1 MKQNNFLKFFTVV
14 FLFVG
19 AVTISAQTVKGK
31 VTDSSGEAL
40 SFMNVVEKGTT
51 NGTSTDENGE
61 FSLNVQK
68 LPITISV
75 SSLGFKTVEKYIS
88 DTSYVTIVLEE
99 DNLSLD
105 EVVLVGSRNKNRTV
119 ANTPVPVDVIDVTEL
134 ISSGPQ
140 VSVNDILNYVAPSF
154 TSTSQT
160 VSDGTDHIDPA
171 ALRGLGP
178 DQVLVLVNGKRR
190 HSTSL
195 VNVNSTV
202 GRGSVGTDMNA
213 IPAFSIKRIEILK
226 DGAAAQYG
234 SDAIAGVINIVL
246 KNSEGL
252 EFQVNQG
259 SNWGDQ
265 TNNQSG
271 GIDGESFQF
280 DVNYGIPLDDKGSF
294 INFTGSMSTRA
305 PSYRAGA
312 EGFTGQIFDASNSIE
327 WVGLNSGY
335 GSDITQYSLA
345 QIQTFAQG
353 VTYFDF
359 ARKIAINNATS
370 IQDLIGINN
379 GSSSVAGPLSQL
391 KFNNGN
397 IIGIEPLNTTDL
409 ELVTRGLT
417 KQDFS
422 MRVGQSRLRNGKFM
436 ANMELQLNDDFSFYA
451 FGGISHRRGN
461 AAGFYRRPAQSR
473 AFTGLYPAGMLPEIN
488 SIVNDESISVGI
500 KGKQGDWDIDF
511 SNTYGKNSF
520 DFNIGNSSN
529 ASLQQASPLEVY
541 AGGFSFAQNTTN
553 LDLTKFYDD
562 VMSGLNVAIG
572 SEYRME
578 AYDIFAGQEESWA
591 TYDINGDIWDGN
603 ADTQVVDFFGRSRA
617 GGIQVF
623 PGFRPANERN
633 ATRNSYAFYGDLEL
647 DVNKNLFLS
656 GAVRY
661 ENYSDFGSTFNW
673 KLAGIVKLSDNVN
686 LRAAAS
692 TGFRAPSLAQ
702 LNFNTIST
710 NFISEVP
717 YEVGTFSNDS
727 QIAGA
732 LGIPQLK
739 QEESFSASF
748 GVTAKIPDANLS
760 LTVDGF
766 FTGIDDRV
774 VLTGNFDI
782 PDGIVTAAES
792 ARFFSNAID
801 TETKGFD
808 VVISHKASISDLT
821 FSSDLAVT
829 YAFTQRVDEIN
840 ASPELVDQIGT
851 YFGERESYF
860 LEKAT
865 PRIKANL
872 GHMLQGNKWNF
883 FLRNSFFGSVINPDT
898 TLSQTINDT
907 AVPIHPEFG
916 GKVLTDMSFGYD
928 VSENMTLTIGSSNIF
943 NVFPDASPANLTS
956 GNNFIYPRVTSQF
969 GINGRTV
976 FARLKFKL

>member
-1 MKQNNFLKFFTVV
+1 MQLLSINNTYMKQNNFLKFFTVV

-19 AVTISAQTVKGK
+19 AITLNAQTIKGK
-31 VTDSSGEAL
+31 VTDTSGEAL

-51 NGTSTDENGE
+51 NGTTTDENGE
-61 FSLNVQK
+61 FSLNVEK
-68 LPITISV
+68 MPTTISV
-75 SSLGFKTVEKYIS
+75 SSLGFKTVEKSIS
-88 DTSYVTIVLEE
+88 ETSYITIVLEE
-99 DNLSLD
+99 NNLSLD

-119 ANTPVPVDVIDVTEL
+119 ANTPVPVDVIDVAEL
-134 ISSGPQ
+134 LSAGPQ

-190 HSTSL
+190 HNTSL

-202 GRGSVGTDMNA
+202 GRGSVGTDMNT

-271 GIDGESFQF
+271 GMDGESFQF

-294 INFTGSMSTRA
+294 INFTGSLSTRA

-312 EGFTGQIFDASNSIE
+312 EGFSGQIFDASNSVE
-327 WVGLNSGY
+327 WVGLNSGA
-335 GSDITQYSLA
+335 GSDITQYSLS
-345 QIQTFAQG
+345 QVQTFAQG
-353 VTYFDF
+353 VTYFPF
-359 ARKIAINNATS
+359 SLKNQINSANSIDELRGLLNFNTS
-370 IQDLIGINN
+370 ED
-379 GSSSVAGPLSQL
+379 
-391 KFNNGN
+391 
-397 IIGIEPLNTTDL
+397 
-409 ELVTRGLT
+409 ELATRGLT
-417 KQDFS
+417 RQDFS

-488 SIVNDESISVGI
+488 SIVNDESIAVGI

-541 AGGFSFAQNTTN
+541 AGGFSFTQNTTN

-562 VMSGLNVAIG
+562 VMSGLNVAVG

-578 AYDIFAGQEESWA
+578 AYDITAGQEESWA
-591 TYDINGDIWDGN
+591 TYDVNGEIWNGD
-603 ADTQVVDFFGRSRA
+603 AATQVTDFFGRSRP

-673 KLAGIVKLSDNVN
+673 KLAGIVRLSDNVN

-710 NFISEVP
+710 NFISGVP

-748 GVTAKIPDANLS
+748 GFTAKIPDANLS

-774 VLTGNFDI
+774 VLTGNFNI
-782 PDGIVTAAES
+782 PDGIVTGAES
-792 ARFFSNAID
+792 ARFFANAID

-808 VVISHKASISDLT
+808 IVVSHKGAISDLS
-821 FSSDLAVT
+821 FSSDLALT
-829 YAFTQRVDEIN
+829 FAYTQRVDDIN
-840 ASPELVDQIGT
+840 SSSVLASQAGT

-860 LEKAT
+860 LETAT
-865 PRIKANL
+865 PRFKANL
-872 GHMLQGNKWNF
+872 GHMLQGDKWRLF
-883 FLRNSFFGSVINPDT
+883 VRNSFFGAVTNPDVT
-898 TLSQTINDT
+898 QEPSLNGSGANYH
-907 AVPIHPEFG
+907 PIFG
-916 GKVLTDMSFGYD
+916 DKVLTDMSFGYD

-943 NVFPDASPANLTS
+943 NVFPDASPSNLTS

>member
-1 MKQNNFLKFFTVV
+1 MKQNDFLKFFTVM

-19 AVTISAQTVKGK
+19 AITLNAQTIKGK
-31 VTDSSGEAL
+31 VTDTSGEAL

-51 NGTSTDENGE
+51 NGTTTDENGE
-61 FSLNVQK
+61 FSLNVEK
-68 LPITISV
+68 MPTTISV
-75 SSLGFKTVEKYIS
+75 TSLGFKTVEKSIV
-88 DTSYVTIVLEE
+88 DASYVTIILE
-99 DNLSLD
+99 DNNLALD

-119 ANTPVPVDVIDVTEL
+119 ANTPVPVDVIDVAEL
-134 ISSGPQ
+134 LSAGPQ

-190 HSTSL
+190 HTTSL

-202 GRGSVGTDMNA
+202 GRGSVGTDMNT

-271 GIDGESFQF
+271 GMDGESFQF
-280 DVNYGIPLDDKGSF
+280 DVNYGIPLDDNGGF
-294 INFTGSMSTRA
+294 INFTGSLSTRA

-312 EGFTGQIFDASNSIE
+312 EGFTGQIFDASNSVE
-327 WVGLNSGY
+327 WIGLNSGA
-335 GSDITQYSLA
+335 GSDITQYSLS

-353 VTYFDF
+353 VTYFPF
-359 ARKIAINNATS
+359 SLKNQINGANSIDELRGLLNFNTS
-370 IQDLIGINN
+370 ED
-379 GSSSVAGPLSQL
+379 
-391 KFNNGN
+391 
-397 IIGIEPLNTTDL
+397 
-409 ELVTRGLT
+409 ELATRGLT
-417 KQDFS
+417 RQDFS

-436 ANMELQLNDDFSFYA
+436 ANMEFKISDDFSFYA
-451 FGGISHRRGN
+451 FGGISHRKGN

-488 SIVNDESISVGI
+488 SIVNDESIAVGI

-541 AGGFSFAQNTTN
+541 AGGFSFTQNTTN

-562 VMSGLNVAIG
+562 VMSGLNVAVG

-578 AYDIFAGQEESWA
+578 AYDITAGQEESWA
-591 TYDINGDIWDGN
+591 TYDVNGEIWNGD
-603 ADTQVVDFFGRSRA
+603 AATQVTDFFGRSRP

-673 KLAGIVKLSDNVN
+673 KLAGIVKVSDNVN
-686 LRAAAS
+686 IRAAAS

-710 NFISEVP
+710 NFISGVP

-748 GVTAKIPDANLS
+748 GFTAKIPDANLS

-774 VLTGNFDI
+774 VLTGNFNI
-782 PDGIVTAAES
+782 PDGIVTGAES
-792 ARFFSNAID
+792 ARFFANAID

-808 VVISHKASISDLT
+808 IVVSHKGAISDLS

-829 YAFTQRVDEIN
+829 FAYTQRVDDIN
-840 ASPELVDQIGT
+840 SSSVLASQAGT

-860 LEKAT
+860 LETAT
-865 PRIKANL
+865 PRFKANL
-872 GHMLQGNKWNF
+872 GHMLQGDKWRLF
-883 FLRNSFFGSVINPDT
+883 VRNSFFGAVTNPDVT
-898 TLSQTINDT
+898 QEPSLNGTGANYH
-907 AVPIHPEFG
+907 PIFG
-916 GKVLTDMSFGYD
+916 DKVLTDMSFGYD

-943 NVFPDASPANLTS
+943 NVFPDASPSNLTS

>member
-1 MKQNNFLKFFTVV
+1 LQLLSINNTYMKQNNFLKFFTVV

-19 AVTISAQTVKGK
+19 AITLNAQTIKGK
-31 VTDSSGEAL
+31 VTDTSGEAL

-51 NGTSTDENGE
+51 NGTTTDENGE
-61 FSLNVQK
+61 FSLNVEK
-68 LPITISV
+68 MPTTISV
-75 SSLGFKTVEKYIS
+75 SSLGFKTVEKSIV
-88 DTSYVTIVLEE
+88 DASYVTIILE
-99 DNLSLD
+99 DNNLALD

-119 ANTPVPVDVIDVTEL
+119 ANTPVPVDVIDVAEL
-134 ISSGPQ
+134 LSAGPQ

-190 HSTSL
+190 HTTSL

-202 GRGSVGTDMNA
+202 GRGSVGTDMNT

-271 GIDGESFQF
+271 GMDGESFQF
-280 DVNYGIPLDDKGSF
+280 DVNYGIPLDDNGGF
-294 INFTGSMSTRA
+294 INFTGSLSTRA

-312 EGFTGQIFDASNSIE
+312 EGFSGQIFDASNSVE
-327 WVGLNSGY
+327 WIGLNSGA
-335 GSDITQYSLA
+335 GSDITQYSLS

-353 VTYFDF
+353 VTYFPF
-359 ARKIAINNATS
+359 SLKNQINGANSIDELRGLLNFNTS
-370 IQDLIGINN
+370 ED
-379 GSSSVAGPLSQL
+379 
-391 KFNNGN
+391 
-397 IIGIEPLNTTDL
+397 
-409 ELVTRGLT
+409 ELATRGLT
-417 KQDFS
+417 RQDFS

-436 ANMELQLNDDFSFYA
+436 ANMEFKISDDFSFYA
-451 FGGISHRRGN
+451 FGGISHRKGN

-488 SIVNDESISVGI
+488 SIVNDESIAVGI

-541 AGGFSFAQNTTN
+541 AGGFSFTQNTTN

-562 VMSGLNVAIG
+562 VMSGLNVAVG

-578 AYDIFAGQEESWA
+578 AYDITAGQEESWA
-591 TYDINGDIWDGN
+591 TYDVNGEIWNGD
-603 ADTQVVDFFGRSRA
+603 AATQVTDFFGRSRP

-673 KLAGIVKLSDNVN
+673 KLAGIVKVSDNVN
-686 LRAAAS
+686 IRAAAS

-710 NFISEVP
+710 NFISGVP

-748 GVTAKIPDANLS
+748 GFTAKIPDANLS

-774 VLTGNFDI
+774 VLTGNFNI
-782 PDGIVTAAES
+782 PDGIVTGAES
-792 ARFFSNAID
+792 ARFFANAID

-808 VVISHKASISDLT
+808 IVVSHKGAISDLS

-829 YAFTQRVDEIN
+829 FAYTQRVDDIN
-840 ASPELVDQIGT
+840 SSSVLASQAGT

-860 LEKAT
+860 LETAT
-865 PRIKANL
+865 PRFKANL
-872 GHMLQGNKWNF
+872 GHMLQGDKWRLF
-883 FLRNSFFGSVINPDT
+883 VRNSFFGAVTNPDVT
-898 TLSQTINDT
+898 QEPSLNGTGANYH
-907 AVPIHPEFG
+907 PIFG
-916 GKVLTDMSFGYD
+916 DKVLTDMSFGYD

-943 NVFPDASPANLTS
+943 NVFPDASPSNLTS

>member
-1 MKQNNFLKFFTVV
+1 
-14 FLFVG
+14 
-19 AVTISAQTVKGK
+19 
-31 VTDSSGEAL
+31 
-40 SFMNVVEKGTT
+40 
-51 NGTSTDENGE
+51 
-61 FSLNVQK
+61 
-68 LPITISV
+68 
-75 SSLGFKTVEKYIS
+75 
-88 DTSYVTIVLEE
+88 
-99 DNLSLD
+99 
-105 EVVLVGSRNKNRTV
+105 
-119 ANTPVPVDVIDVTEL
+119 
-134 ISSGPQ
+134 
-140 VSVNDILNYVAPSF
+140 
-154 TSTSQT
+154 
-160 VSDGTDHIDPA
+160 
-171 ALRGLGP
+171 
-178 DQVLVLVNGKRR
+178 
-190 HSTSL
+190 
-195 VNVNSTV
+195 
-202 GRGSVGTDMNA
+202 
-213 IPAFSIKRIEILK
+213 
-226 DGAAAQYG
+226 
-234 SDAIAGVINIVL
+234 
-246 KNSEGL
+246 
-252 EFQVNQG
+252 
-259 SNWGDQ
+259 
-265 TNNQSG
+265 
-271 GIDGESFQF
+271 
-280 DVNYGIPLDDKGSF
+280 
-294 INFTGSMSTRA
+294 
-305 PSYRAGA
+305 
-312 EGFTGQIFDASNSIE
+312 
-327 WVGLNSGY
+327 
-335 GSDITQYSLA
+335 
-345 QIQTFAQG
+345 
-353 VTYFDF
+353 
-359 ARKIAINNATS
+359 
-370 IQDLIGINN
+370 
-379 GSSSVAGPLSQL
+379 
-391 KFNNGN
+391 
-397 IIGIEPLNTTDL
+397 
-409 ELVTRGLT
+409 
-417 KQDFS
+417 
-422 MRVGQSRLRNGKFM
+422 
-436 ANMELQLNDDFSFYA
+436 
-451 FGGISHRRGN
+451 
-461 AAGFYRRPAQSR
+461 
-473 AFTGLYPAGMLPEIN
+473 
-488 SIVNDESISVGI
+488 
-500 KGKQGDWDIDF
+500 
-511 SNTYGKNSF
+511 
-520 DFNIGNSSN
+520 
-529 ASLQQASPLEVY
+529 
-541 AGGFSFAQNTTN
+541 
-553 LDLTKFYDD
+553 
-562 VMSGLNVAIG
+562 MSGLNVAIG

-591 TYDINGDIWDGN
+591 TYDINGDIWDGS

-673 KLAGIVKLSDNVN
+673 KLAGIVRLSDNVN

-710 NFISEVP
+710 NFISGVP

-774 VLTGNFDI
+774 VLTGNFGI

-865 PRIKANL
+865 PRLKANL
-872 GHMLQGNKWNF
+872 GHMLQGDKWNI
-883 FLRNSFFGSVINPDT
+883 FLRNSFFGAVTNPDT
-898 TLSQTINDT
+898 TPGATIN
-907 AVPIHPEFG
+907 AARVHPEFG
-916 GKVLTDMSFGYD
+916 AKVLTDMSFGYD
-928 VSENMTLTIGSSNIF
+928 VSENLTLTVGSSNIF
-943 NVFPDASPANLTS
+943 NVFPDASPSNLTS

>member
-1 MKQNNFLKFFTVV
+1 MQLLSINNTYMKQNNFLKFFTVV

-19 AVTISAQTVKGK
+19 AITLNAQTVKGK
-31 VTDSSGEAL
+31 VTDTSGEAL

-51 NGTSTDENGE
+51 NGTTTDENGE
-61 FSLNVQK
+61 FSLNVEK
-68 LPITISV
+68 MPTTISV
-75 SSLGFKTVEKYIS
+75 SSLGFKTVEKSIV
-88 DTSYVTIVLEE
+88 DASYVTIILE
-99 DNLSLD
+99 DNNLALD

-119 ANTPVPVDVIDVTEL
+119 ANTPVPVDVIDVAEL
-134 ISSGPQ
+134 LSAGPQ

-190 HSTSL
+190 HNTSL

-202 GRGSVGTDMNA
+202 GRGSVGTDMNT

-271 GIDGESFQF
+271 GMDGESFQF
-280 DVNYGIPLDDKGSF
+280 DVNYGIPLDDNGGF
-294 INFTGSMSTRA
+294 INFTGSLSTRA

-312 EGFTGQIFDASNSIE
+312 EGFTGQIFDASNSVE
-327 WVGLNSGY
+327 WIGLNSGA
-335 GSDITQYSLA
+335 GSDITQYSLS

-353 VTYFDF
+353 VTYFPF
-359 ARKIAINNATS
+359 SLKNQINGANSIDELRGLLNFNTS
-370 IQDLIGINN
+370 ED
-379 GSSSVAGPLSQL
+379 
-391 KFNNGN
+391 
-397 IIGIEPLNTTDL
+397 
-409 ELVTRGLT
+409 ELATRGLT
-417 KQDFS
+417 RQDFS

-436 ANMELQLNDDFSFYA
+436 ANMEFKISDDFSFYA
-451 FGGISHRRGN
+451 FGGISHRKGN

-488 SIVNDESISVGI
+488 SIVNDESIAVGI

-541 AGGFSFAQNTTN
+541 AGGFSFTQNTTN

-562 VMSGLNVAIG
+562 VMSGLNVAVG

-578 AYDIFAGQEESWA
+578 AYDITAGQEESWA
-591 TYDINGDIWDGN
+591 TYDVNGEIWNGD
-603 ADTQVVDFFGRSRA
+603 AATQVTDFFGRSRP

-673 KLAGIVKLSDNVN
+673 KLAGIVKVSDNVN
-686 LRAAAS
+686 IRAAAS

-710 NFISEVP
+710 NFISGVP

-748 GVTAKIPDANLS
+748 GFTAKIPDANLS

-774 VLTGNFDI
+774 VLTGNFNI
-782 PDGIVTAAES
+782 PDGIVTGAES
-792 ARFFSNAID
+792 ARFFANAID

-808 VVISHKASISDLT
+808 IVVSHKGAISDLS

-829 YAFTQRVDEIN
+829 FAYTQRVDDIN
-840 ASPELVDQIGT
+840 SSSVLASQAGT

-860 LEKAT
+860 LETAT
-865 PRIKANL
+865 PRFKANL
-872 GHMLQGNKWNF
+872 GHMLQGDKWRLF
-883 FLRNSFFGSVINPDT
+883 VRNSFFGAVTNPDVT
-898 TLSQTINDT
+898 QEPSLNGTGANYH
-907 AVPIHPEFG
+907 PIFG
-916 GKVLTDMSFGYD
+916 DKVLTDMSFGYD

-943 NVFPDASPANLTS
+943 NVFPDASPSNLTS

>member
-14 FLFVG
+14 FLLFG

-51 NGTSTDENGE
+51 NGTTTDENGE

-68 LPITISV
+68 LPTTISV
-75 SSLGFKTVEKYIS
+75 SSLGFKTVDKNIS

-119 ANTPVPVDVIDVTEL
+119 VNTPVPVDVIDVTEL

-246 KNSEGL
+246 KNSDGL

-259 SNWGDQ
+259 SNLGDQ

-271 GIDGESFQF
+271 GMDGESFQF

-305 PSYRAGA
+305 PSFRAGA
-312 EGFTGQIFDASNSIE
+312 EGFTGQIFDGSNSVE
-327 WVGLNSGY
+327 WVGLNTGY

-345 QIQTFAQG
+345 QIQTAAQG
-353 VTYFDF
+353 VTHFPF
-359 ARKIAINNATS
+359 SLKNQINAATS
-370 IQDLIGINN
+370 IDDLRGLLN
-379 GSSSVAGPLSQL
+379 
-391 KFNNGN
+391 FN
-397 IIGIEPLNTTDL
+397 TSDD

-417 KQDFS
+417 RQDFS

-591 TYDINGDIWDGN
+591 TYDINGDIWDGS

-673 KLAGIVKLSDNVN
+673 KLAGIVRLSDNVN

-710 NFISEVP
+710 NFISGVP

-774 VLTGNFDI
+774 VLTGNFGI

-865 PRIKANL
+865 PRLKANL
-872 GHMLQGNKWNF
+872 GHMLQGDKWNI
-883 FLRNSFFGSVINPDT
+883 FLRNSFFGAVTNPDT
-898 TLSQTINDT
+898 TPGATIN
-907 AVPIHPEFG
+907 AARVHPEFG
-916 GKVLTDMSFGYD
+916 AKVLTDMSFGYD
-928 VSENMTLTIGSSNIF
+928 VSENLTLTVGSSNIF
-943 NVFPDASPANLTS
+943 NVFPDASPSNLTS

>member
-1 MKQNNFLKFFTVV
+1 MQLLSINNTYMKQNNFLKFFTVV

-19 AVTISAQTVKGK
+19 AITLNAQTVKGK
-31 VTDSSGEAL
+31 VTDTSGEAL

-51 NGTSTDENGE
+51 NGTTTDENGE
-61 FSLNVQK
+61 FSLNVEK
-68 LPITISV
+68 MPTTISV
-75 SSLGFKTVEKYIS
+75 SSLGFKTVEKSIV
-88 DTSYVTIVLEE
+88 DASYVTIILE
-99 DNLSLD
+99 DNNLALD

-119 ANTPVPVDVIDVTEL
+119 ANTPVPVDVIDVAEL
-134 ISSGPQ
+134 LSAGPQ

-190 HSTSL
+190 HTTSL

-202 GRGSVGTDMNA
+202 GRGSVGTDMNT

-271 GIDGESFQF
+271 GMDGESFQF
-280 DVNYGIPLDDKGSF
+280 DVNYGIPLDDNGGF
-294 INFTGSMSTRA
+294 INFTGSLSTRA

-312 EGFTGQIFDASNSIE
+312 EGFSGQIFDASNSVE
-327 WVGLNSGY
+327 WIGLNSGA
-335 GSDITQYSLA
+335 GSDITQYSLS

-353 VTYFDF
+353 VTYFPF
-359 ARKIAINNATS
+359 SLKNQINGANSIDELRGLLNFNTS
-370 IQDLIGINN
+370 ED
-379 GSSSVAGPLSQL
+379 
-391 KFNNGN
+391 
-397 IIGIEPLNTTDL
+397 
-409 ELVTRGLT
+409 ELATRGLT
-417 KQDFS
+417 RQDFS

-436 ANMELQLNDDFSFYA
+436 ANMEFQINDDFSFYA
-451 FGGISHRRGN
+451 FGGISHRKGN

-488 SIVNDESISVGI
+488 SIVNDESIAVGI

-541 AGGFSFAQNTTN
+541 AGGFSFTQNTTN

-562 VMSGLNVAIG
+562 VMSGLNVAVG

-578 AYDIFAGQEESWA
+578 AYDITAGQEESWA
-591 TYDINGDIWDGN
+591 TYDVNGEIWNGD
-603 ADTQVVDFFGRSRA
+603 AATQVTDFFGRSRP

-673 KLAGIVKLSDNVN
+673 KLAGIVKVSDNVN
-686 LRAAAS
+686 IRAAAS

-710 NFISEVP
+710 NFISGVP

-748 GVTAKIPDANLS
+748 GFTAKIPDANLS

-774 VLTGNFDI
+774 VLTGNFNI
-782 PDGIVTAAES
+782 PDGIVTGAES
-792 ARFFSNAID
+792 ARFFANAID

-808 VVISHKASISDLT
+808 IVVSHKGAISDLS

-829 YAFTQRVDEIN
+829 FAYTQRVDDIN
-840 ASPELVDQIGT
+840 SSSVLASQAGT

-860 LEKAT
+860 LETAT
-865 PRIKANL
+865 PRFKANL
-872 GHMLQGNKWNF
+872 GHMLQGDKWRLF
-883 FLRNSFFGSVINPDT
+883 VRNSFFGAVTNPDVT
-898 TLSQTINDT
+898 QEPSLNGTGANYH
-907 AVPIHPEFG
+907 PIFG
-916 GKVLTDMSFGYD
+916 DKVLTDMSFGYD

-943 NVFPDASPANLTS
+943 NVFPDASPSNLTS

>member
-1 MKQNNFLKFFTVV
+1 MEQNNFLKFFTVV

-19 AVTISAQTVKGK
+19 AITLNAQTIKGK
-31 VTDSSGEAL
+31 VTDTSGEAL

-51 NGTSTDENGE
+51 NGTTTDENGE
-61 FSLNVQK
+61 FSLNVEK
-68 LPITISV
+68 MPTTISV
-75 SSLGFKTVEKYIS
+75 SSLGFKTVEKSIVDASYI
-88 DTSYVTIVLEE
+88 TIILE
-99 DNLSLD
+99 DNNLALD

-119 ANTPVPVDVIDVTEL
+119 ANTPVPVDVIDVAEL
-134 ISSGPQ
+134 LSAGPQ

-190 HSTSL
+190 HTTSL

-202 GRGSVGTDMNA
+202 GRGSVGTDMNT

-271 GIDGESFQF
+271 GMDGESFQF
-280 DVNYGIPLDDKGSF
+280 DVNYGIPLDDNGGF
-294 INFTGSMSTRA
+294 INFTGSLSTRA

-312 EGFTGQIFDASNSIE
+312 EGFSGQIFDASNSVE
-327 WVGLNSGY
+327 WIGLNSGA
-335 GSDITQYSLA
+335 GSDITQYSLS

-353 VTYFDF
+353 VTYFPF
-359 ARKIAINNATS
+359 SLKNQINGANSIDELRGLLNFNTS
-370 IQDLIGINN
+370 ED
-379 GSSSVAGPLSQL
+379 
-391 KFNNGN
+391 
-397 IIGIEPLNTTDL
+397 
-409 ELVTRGLT
+409 ELATRGLT
-417 KQDFS
+417 RQDFS

-436 ANMELQLNDDFSFYA
+436 ANMEFQINDDFSFYA
-451 FGGISHRRGN
+451 FGGISHRKGN

-488 SIVNDESISVGI
+488 SIVNDESIAVGI

-541 AGGFSFAQNTTN
+541 AGGFSFTQNTTN

-562 VMSGLNVAIG
+562 VMSGLNVAVG

-578 AYDIFAGQEESWA
+578 AYDITAGQEESWA
-591 TYDINGDIWDGN
+591 TYDVNGEIWNGD
-603 ADTQVVDFFGRSRA
+603 AATQVTDFFGRSRP

-656 GAVRY
+656 GAIRY

-673 KLAGIVKLSDNVN
+673 KLAGIVKVSDNVN
-686 LRAAAS
+686 IRAAAS

-710 NFISEVP
+710 NFISGVP

-748 GVTAKIPDANLS
+748 GFTAKIPDANLS

-774 VLTGNFDI
+774 VLTGNFNI
-782 PDGIVTAAES
+782 PDGIVTGAES
-792 ARFFSNAID
+792 ARFFANAID

-808 VVISHKASISDLT
+808 IVVSHKGAISDLS

-829 YAFTQRVDEIN
+829 FAYTQRVDDIN
-840 ASPELVDQIGT
+840 SSSVLASQAGT

-860 LEKAT
+860 LETAT
-865 PRIKANL
+865 PRFKANL
-872 GHMLQGNKWNF
+872 GHMLQGDKWRLF
-883 FLRNSFFGSVINPDT
+883 VRNSFFGAVTNPDVT
-898 TLSQTINDT
+898 QEPSLNGTGANYH
-907 AVPIHPEFG
+907 PIFG
-916 GKVLTDMSFGYD
+916 DKVLTDMSFGYD

-943 NVFPDASPANLTS
+943 NVFPDASPSNLTS

>member
-1 MKQNNFLKFFTVV
+1 MQLLSINNTYMKQNDFLKFFTVM

-19 AVTISAQTVKGK
+19 AITMNAQTVKGK
-31 VTDSSGEAL
+31 VTDTSGEAL

-51 NGTSTDENGE
+51 NGTTTDENGE
-61 FSLNVQK
+61 FSLNVEK
-68 LPITISV
+68 MPTTISV
-75 SSLGFKTVEKYIS
+75 SSLGFKTVEKSIS
-88 DTSYVTIVLEE
+88 DTSYITIVLEE
-99 DNLSLD
+99 NNLSLD

-119 ANTPVPVDVIDVTEL
+119 ANTPVPVDVIDVAEL
-134 ISSGPQ
+134 LSSGPQ

-190 HSTSL
+190 HNTSL

-202 GRGSVGTDMNA
+202 GRGSVGTDMNT

-271 GIDGESFQF
+271 GMDGESFQF
-280 DVNYGIPLDDKGSF
+280 DVNYGIPLDDNGGF
-294 INFTGSMSTRA
+294 INFTGSLSTRA

-312 EGFTGQIFDASNSIE
+312 EGFTGQIFDASNSVE
-327 WVGLNSGY
+327 WIGLNSGA
-335 GSDITQYSLA
+335 GSDITQYSLS

-353 VTYFDF
+353 VTYFPF
-359 ARKIAINNATS
+359 SLKNQINGANSIDELRGLLNFNTS
-370 IQDLIGINN
+370 ED
-379 GSSSVAGPLSQL
+379 
-391 KFNNGN
+391 
-397 IIGIEPLNTTDL
+397 
-409 ELVTRGLT
+409 ELATRGLT
-417 KQDFS
+417 RQDFS

-436 ANMELQLNDDFSFYA
+436 ANMEFQINDDFSFYA
-451 FGGISHRRGN
+451 FGGISHRKGN

-488 SIVNDESISVGI
+488 SIVNDESIAVGI

-541 AGGFSFAQNTTN
+541 AGGFSFTQNTTN

-562 VMSGLNVAIG
+562 VMSGLNVAVG

-578 AYDIFAGQEESWA
+578 AYDITAGQEESWA
-591 TYDINGDIWDGN
+591 TYDVNGEIWNGD
-603 ADTQVVDFFGRSRA
+603 AATQVTDFFGRSRP

-673 KLAGIVKLSDNVN
+673 KLAGIVRLSDNVN

-710 NFISEVP
+710 NFISGVP

-748 GVTAKIPDANLS
+748 GFTAKIPDANLS

-774 VLTGNFDI
+774 VLTGNFNI
-782 PDGIVTAAES
+782 PDGIVTGAES
-792 ARFFSNAID
+792 ARFFANAID

-808 VVISHKASISDLT
+808 IVVSHKGAISDLS
-821 FSSDLAVT
+821 FSSDLALT
-829 YAFTQRVDEIN
+829 FAYTQRVDDIN
-840 ASPELVDQIGT
+840 SSSVLASQAGT

-860 LEKAT
+860 LETAT
-865 PRIKANL
+865 PRFKANL
-872 GHMLQGNKWNF
+872 GHMLQGDKWRLF
-883 FLRNSFFGSVINPDT
+883 VRNSFFGAVTNPDVT
-898 TLSQTINDT
+898 QEPSLNGSGANYH
-907 AVPIHPEFG
+907 PIFG
-916 GKVLTDMSFGYD
+916 DKVLTDMSFGYD

-943 NVFPDASPANLTS
+943 NVFPDASPSNLTS

>member
-1 MKQNNFLKFFTVV
+1 MQLLSINNTYMKQNNFLKFFTVV

-19 AVTISAQTVKGK
+19 AITLNAQTIKGK
-31 VTDSSGEAL
+31 VTDTSGEAL

-51 NGTSTDENGE
+51 NGTTTDENGE
-61 FSLNVQK
+61 FSLNVEK
-68 LPITISV
+68 MPTTISV
-75 SSLGFKTVEKYIS
+75 SSLGFKTVEKSIV
-88 DTSYVTIVLEE
+88 DAKYVTIILE
-99 DNLSLD
+99 DNNLALD

-119 ANTPVPVDVIDVTEL
+119 ANTPVPVDVIDVAEL
-134 ISSGPQ
+134 LSAGPQ

-190 HSTSL
+190 HTTSL

-202 GRGSVGTDMNA
+202 GRGSVGTDMNT

-271 GIDGESFQF
+271 GMDGESFQF
-280 DVNYGIPLDDKGSF
+280 DVNYGIPLDDNGGF
-294 INFTGSMSTRA
+294 INFTGSLSTRA

-312 EGFTGQIFDASNSIE
+312 EGFSGQIFDASNSVE
-327 WVGLNSGY
+327 WIGLNSGA
-335 GSDITQYSLA
+335 GSDITQYSLS

-353 VTYFDF
+353 VTYFPF
-359 ARKIAINNATS
+359 SLKNQINGANSIDELRGLLNFNTS
-370 IQDLIGINN
+370 ED
-379 GSSSVAGPLSQL
+379 
-391 KFNNGN
+391 
-397 IIGIEPLNTTDL
+397 
-409 ELVTRGLT
+409 ELATRGLT
-417 KQDFS
+417 RQDFS

-436 ANMELQLNDDFSFYA
+436 ANMEFQINDDFSFYA
-451 FGGISHRRGN
+451 FGGISHRKGN

-488 SIVNDESISVGI
+488 SIVNDESIAVGI

-541 AGGFSFAQNTTN
+541 AGGFSFTQNTTN

-562 VMSGLNVAIG
+562 VMSGLNVAVG

-578 AYDIFAGQEESWA
+578 AYDITAGQEESWA
-591 TYDINGDIWDGN
+591 TYDVNGEIWNGD
-603 ADTQVVDFFGRSRA
+603 AATQVTDFFGRSRP

-673 KLAGIVKLSDNVN
+673 KLAGIVKVSDNVN
-686 LRAAAS
+686 IRAAAS

-710 NFISEVP
+710 NFISGVP

-748 GVTAKIPDANLS
+748 GFTAKIPDANLS

-774 VLTGNFDI
+774 VLTGNFNI
-782 PDGIVTAAES
+782 PDGIVTGAES
-792 ARFFSNAID
+792 ARFFANAID

-808 VVISHKASISDLT
+808 IVVSHKGAISDLS

-829 YAFTQRVDEIN
+829 FAYTQRVDDIN
-840 ASPELVDQIGT
+840 SSSVLASQAGT

-860 LEKAT
+860 LETAT
-865 PRIKANL
+865 PRFKANL
-872 GHMLQGNKWNF
+872 GHMLQGDKWRLF
-883 FLRNSFFGSVINPDT
+883 VRNSFFGAVTNPDVT
-898 TLSQTINDT
+898 QEPSLNGTGANYH
-907 AVPIHPEFG
+907 PIFG
-916 GKVLTDMSFGYD
+916 DKVLTDMSFGYD

-943 NVFPDASPANLTS
+943 NVFPDASPSNLTS

>member
-1 MKQNNFLKFFTVV
+1 MQLLSINNTYMKQNNFLKFFTVV

-19 AVTISAQTVKGK
+19 AITLNAQTVKGK
-31 VTDSSGEAL
+31 VTDTSGEAL

-51 NGTSTDENGE
+51 NGTTTDENGE
-61 FSLNVQK
+61 FSLNVEK
-68 LPITISV
+68 MPTTISV
-75 SSLGFKTVEKYIS
+75 SSLGFKTVEKSIS
-88 DTSYVTIVLEE
+88 DTSYITIVLEE
-99 DNLSLD
+99 NNLSLD

-119 ANTPVPVDVIDVTEL
+119 ANTPVPVDVIDVAEL
-134 ISSGPQ
+134 LSAGPQ

-190 HSTSL
+190 HTTSL

-202 GRGSVGTDMNA
+202 GRGSVGTDMNT

-271 GIDGESFQF
+271 GMDGESFQF
-280 DVNYGIPLDDKGSF
+280 DVNYGIPLDDNGGF
-294 INFTGSMSTRA
+294 INFTGSLSTRA

-312 EGFTGQIFDASNSIE
+312 EGFSGQIFDASNSVE
-327 WVGLNSGY
+327 WIGLNSGA
-335 GSDITQYSLA
+335 GSDITQYSLS

-353 VTYFDF
+353 VTYFPF
-359 ARKIAINNATS
+359 SLKNQINGANSIDELRGLLNFNTS
-370 IQDLIGINN
+370 ED
-379 GSSSVAGPLSQL
+379 
-391 KFNNGN
+391 
-397 IIGIEPLNTTDL
+397 
-409 ELVTRGLT
+409 ELATRGLT
-417 KQDFS
+417 RQDFS

-436 ANMELQLNDDFSFYA
+436 ANMEFQINDDFSFYA
-451 FGGISHRRGN
+451 FGGISHRKGN

-488 SIVNDESISVGI
+488 SIVNDESIAVGI

-541 AGGFSFAQNTTN
+541 AGGFSFTQNTTN

-562 VMSGLNVAIG
+562 VMSGLNVAVG

-578 AYDIFAGQEESWA
+578 AYDITAGQEESWA
-591 TYDINGDIWDGN
+591 TYDVNGEIWNGD
-603 ADTQVVDFFGRSRA
+603 AATQVTDFFGRSRP

-673 KLAGIVKLSDNVN
+673 KLAGIVKVSDNVN
-686 LRAAAS
+686 IRAAAS

-710 NFISEVP
+710 NFISGVP

-748 GVTAKIPDANLS
+748 GFTAKIPDANLS

-774 VLTGNFDI
+774 VLTGNFNI
-782 PDGIVTAAES
+782 PDGIVTGAES
-792 ARFFSNAID
+792 ARFFANAID

-808 VVISHKASISDLT
+808 IVVSHKGAISDLS

-829 YAFTQRVDEIN
+829 FAYTQRVDDIN
-840 ASPELVDQIGT
+840 SSSVLASQAGT

-860 LEKAT
+860 LETAT
-865 PRIKANL
+865 PRFKANL
-872 GHMLQGNKWNF
+872 GHMLQGDKWRLF
-883 FLRNSFFGSVINPDT
+883 VRNSFFGAVTNPDVT
-898 TLSQTINDT
+898 QEPSLNGTGANYH
-907 AVPIHPEFG
+907 PIFG
-916 GKVLTDMSFGYD
+916 DKVLTDMSFGYD

-943 NVFPDASPANLTS
+943 NVFPDASPSNLTS

>member
-1 MKQNNFLKFFTVV
+1 MQLLSINNTYMKQNNFLKFFTVV

-19 AVTISAQTVKGK
+19 AITLNAQTIKGK
-31 VTDSSGEAL
+31 VTDTSGEAL

-51 NGTSTDENGE
+51 NGTTTDENGE
-61 FSLNVQK
+61 FSLNVEK
-68 LPITISV
+68 MPTTISV
-75 SSLGFKTVEKYIS
+75 SSLGFKTVEKSIV
-88 DTSYVTIVLEE
+88 DASYVTIILE
-99 DNLSLD
+99 DNNLALD

-119 ANTPVPVDVIDVTEL
+119 ANTPVPVDVIDVAEL
-134 ISSGPQ
+134 LSAGPQ

-190 HSTSL
+190 HTTSL

-202 GRGSVGTDMNA
+202 GRGSVGTDMNT

-271 GIDGESFQF
+271 GMDGESFQF
-280 DVNYGIPLDDKGSF
+280 DVNYGIPLDDNGGF
-294 INFTGSMSTRA
+294 INFTGSLSTRA

-312 EGFTGQIFDASNSIE
+312 EGFTGQIFDASNSVE
-327 WVGLNSGY
+327 WIGLNSGA
-335 GSDITQYSLA
+335 GSDITQYSLS

-353 VTYFDF
+353 VTYFPF
-359 ARKIAINNATS
+359 SLKNQINGANSIDELRGLLNFNTS
-370 IQDLIGINN
+370 ED
-379 GSSSVAGPLSQL
+379 
-391 KFNNGN
+391 
-397 IIGIEPLNTTDL
+397 
-409 ELVTRGLT
+409 ELATRGLT
-417 KQDFS
+417 RQDFS

-436 ANMELQLNDDFSFYA
+436 ANMEFKISDDFSFYA
-451 FGGISHRRGN
+451 FGGISHRKGN

-488 SIVNDESISVGI
+488 SIVNDESIAVGI

-541 AGGFSFAQNTTN
+541 AGGFSFTQNTTN

-562 VMSGLNVAIG
+562 VMSGLNVAVG

-578 AYDIFAGQEESWA
+578 AYDITAGQEESWA
-591 TYDINGDIWDGN
+591 TYDVNGEIWNGD
-603 ADTQVVDFFGRSRA
+603 AATQVTDFFGRSRP

-673 KLAGIVKLSDNVN
+673 KLAGIVKVSDNVN
-686 LRAAAS
+686 IRAAAS

-710 NFISEVP
+710 NFISGVP

-748 GVTAKIPDANLS
+748 GFTAKIPDANLS

-774 VLTGNFDI
+774 VLTGNFNI
-782 PDGIVTAAES
+782 PDGIVTGAES
-792 ARFFSNAID
+792 ARFFANAID

-808 VVISHKASISDLT
+808 IVVSHKGAISDLS

-829 YAFTQRVDEIN
+829 FAYTQRVDDIN
-840 ASPELVDQIGT
+840 SSSVLASQAGT

-860 LEKAT
+860 LETAT
-865 PRIKANL
+865 PRFKANL
-872 GHMLQGNKWNF
+872 GHMLQGDKWRLF
-883 FLRNSFFGSVINPDT
+883 VRNSFFGAVTNPDVT
-898 TLSQTINDT
+898 QEPSLNGTGANYH
-907 AVPIHPEFG
+907 PIFG
-916 GKVLTDMSFGYD
+916 DKVLTDMSFGYD

-943 NVFPDASPANLTS
+943 NVFPDASPSNLTS

>member
-14 FLFVG
+14 FLLFG

-51 NGTSTDENGE
+51 NGTTTDENGE

-68 LPITISV
+68 LPTTISV
-75 SSLGFKTVEKYIS
+75 SSLGFKTVDKNIS
-88 DTSYVTIVLEE
+88 ATSYVTIVLEE

-119 ANTPVPVDVIDVTEL
+119 VNTPVPVDVIDVTEL

-246 KNSEGL
+246 KNSDGL

-271 GIDGESFQF
+271 GMDGESFQF

-305 PSYRAGA
+305 PSFRAGA
-312 EGFTGQIFDASNSIE
+312 EGFTGQIFDGSNSVE
-327 WVGLNSGY
+327 WVGLNTGY

-345 QIQTFAQG
+345 QIQTAAQG
-353 VTYFDF
+353 VTHFPF
-359 ARKIAINNATS
+359 SLKNQINAATS
-370 IQDLIGINN
+370 IDDLRGLLN
-379 GSSSVAGPLSQL
+379 
-391 KFNNGN
+391 FN
-397 IIGIEPLNTTDL
+397 TSDD

-417 KQDFS
+417 RQDFS

-591 TYDINGDIWDGN
+591 TYDINGDIWDGS

-673 KLAGIVKLSDNVN
+673 KLAGIVRLSDNVN

-710 NFISEVP
+710 NFISGVP

-774 VLTGNFDI
+774 VLTGNFGI

-865 PRIKANL
+865 PRLKANL
-872 GHMLQGNKWNF
+872 GHMLQGDKWNI
-883 FLRNSFFGSVINPDT
+883 FLRNSFFGAVTNPDT
-898 TLSQTINDT
+898 TPGATIN
-907 AVPIHPEFG
+907 AARVHPEFG
-916 GKVLTDMSFGYD
+916 AKVLTDMSFGYD
-928 VSENMTLTIGSSNIF
+928 VSENLTLTVGSSNIF
-943 NVFPDASPANLTS
+943 NVFPDASPSNLTS

>member
-1 MKQNNFLKFFTVV
+1 MQLLSINNTYMKQNNFLKFFTVV

-19 AVTISAQTVKGK
+19 AITLNAQTVKGK
-31 VTDSSGEAL
+31 VTDTSGEAL

-51 NGTSTDENGE
+51 NGTTTDENGE
-61 FSLNVQK
+61 FSLNVEK
-68 LPITISV
+68 MPTTISV
-75 SSLGFKTVEKYIS
+75 SSLGFKTVEKSIV
-88 DTSYVTIVLEE
+88 DASYVTIILE
-99 DNLSLD
+99 DNNLALD

-119 ANTPVPVDVIDVTEL
+119 ANTPVPVDVIDVAEL
-134 ISSGPQ
+134 LSAGPQ

-190 HSTSL
+190 HNTSL

-202 GRGSVGTDMNA
+202 GRGSVGTDMNT

-271 GIDGESFQF
+271 GMDGESFQF
-280 DVNYGIPLDDKGSF
+280 DVNYGIPLDDNGGF
-294 INFTGSMSTRA
+294 INFTGSLSTRA

-312 EGFTGQIFDASNSIE
+312 EGFSGQIFDASNSVE
-327 WVGLNSGY
+327 WIGLNSGA
-335 GSDITQYSLA
+335 GSDITQYSLS

-353 VTYFDF
+353 VTYFPF
-359 ARKIAINNATS
+359 SLKNQINGANSIDELRGLLNFNTS
-370 IQDLIGINN
+370 ED
-379 GSSSVAGPLSQL
+379 
-391 KFNNGN
+391 
-397 IIGIEPLNTTDL
+397 
-409 ELVTRGLT
+409 ELATRGLT
-417 KQDFS
+417 RQDFS

-436 ANMELQLNDDFSFYA
+436 ANMEFKISDDFSFYA
-451 FGGISHRRGN
+451 FGGISHRKGN

-488 SIVNDESISVGI
+488 SIVNDESIAVGI

-541 AGGFSFAQNTTN
+541 AGGFSFTQNTTN

-562 VMSGLNVAIG
+562 VMSGLNVAVG

-578 AYDIFAGQEESWA
+578 AYDITAGQEESWA
-591 TYDINGDIWDGN
+591 TYDVNGEIWNGD
-603 ADTQVVDFFGRSRA
+603 AATQVTDFFGRSRP

-673 KLAGIVKLSDNVN
+673 KLAGIVKVSDNVN
-686 LRAAAS
+686 IRAAAS

-710 NFISEVP
+710 NFISGVP

-748 GVTAKIPDANLS
+748 GFTAKIPDANLS

-774 VLTGNFDI
+774 VLTGNFNI
-782 PDGIVTAAES
+782 PDGIVTGAES
-792 ARFFSNAID
+792 ARFFANAID

-808 VVISHKASISDLT
+808 IVVSHKGAISDLS

-829 YAFTQRVDEIN
+829 FAYTQRVDDIN
-840 ASPELVDQIGT
+840 SSSVLASQAGT

-860 LEKAT
+860 LETAT
-865 PRIKANL
+865 PRFKANL
-872 GHMLQGNKWNF
+872 GHMLQGDKWRLF
-883 FLRNSFFGSVINPDT
+883 VRNSFFGAVTNPDVT
-898 TLSQTINDT
+898 QEPSLNGTGANYH
-907 AVPIHPEFG
+907 PIFG
-916 GKVLTDMSFGYD
+916 DKVLTDMSFGYD

-943 NVFPDASPANLTS
+943 NVFPDASPSNLTS

>member
-19 AVTISAQTVKGK
+19 AITLNAQTVKGK
-31 VTDSSGEAL
+31 VTDTSGEAL

-51 NGTSTDENGE
+51 NGTTTDENGE
-61 FSLNVQK
+61 FSLNVEK
-68 LPITISV
+68 MPTTISV
-75 SSLGFKTVEKYIS
+75 SSLGFKTVEKSIV
-88 DTSYVTIVLEE
+88 DASYVTIILE
-99 DNLSLD
+99 DNNLALD

-119 ANTPVPVDVIDVTEL
+119 ANTPVPVDVIDVAEL
-134 ISSGPQ
+134 LSAGPQ

-190 HSTSL
+190 HTTSL

-202 GRGSVGTDMNA
+202 GRGSVGTDMNT

-271 GIDGESFQF
+271 GMDGESFQF
-280 DVNYGIPLDDKGSF
+280 DVNYGIPLDDNGGF
-294 INFTGSMSTRA
+294 INFTGSLSTRA

-312 EGFTGQIFDASNSIE
+312 EGFTGQIFDASNSVE
-327 WVGLNSGY
+327 WIGLNSGA
-335 GSDITQYSLA
+335 GSDITQYSLS

-353 VTYFDF
+353 VTYFPF
-359 ARKIAINNATS
+359 SLKNQINGANSIDELRGLLNFNTS
-370 IQDLIGINN
+370 ED
-379 GSSSVAGPLSQL
+379 
-391 KFNNGN
+391 
-397 IIGIEPLNTTDL
+397 
-409 ELVTRGLT
+409 ELATRGLT
-417 KQDFS
+417 RQDFS

-436 ANMELQLNDDFSFYA
+436 ANMEFKISDDFSFYA
-451 FGGISHRRGN
+451 FGGISHRKGN

-488 SIVNDESISVGI
+488 SIVNDESIAVGI

-541 AGGFSFAQNTTN
+541 AGGFSFTQNTTN

-562 VMSGLNVAIG
+562 VMSGLNVAVG

-578 AYDIFAGQEESWA
+578 AYDITAGQEESWA
-591 TYDINGDIWDGN
+591 TYDVNGEIWNGD
-603 ADTQVVDFFGRSRA
+603 AATQVTDFFGRSRP

-673 KLAGIVKLSDNVN
+673 KLAGIVKVSDNVN
-686 LRAAAS
+686 IRAAAS

-710 NFISEVP
+710 NFISGVP

-748 GVTAKIPDANLS
+748 GFTAKIPDANLS

-774 VLTGNFDI
+774 VLTGNFNI
-782 PDGIVTAAES
+782 PDGIVTGAES
-792 ARFFSNAID
+792 ARFFANAID

-808 VVISHKASISDLT
+808 IVVSHKGAISDLS

-829 YAFTQRVDEIN
+829 FAYTQRVDDIN
-840 ASPELVDQIGT
+840 SSSVLASQAGT

-860 LEKAT
+860 LETAT
-865 PRIKANL
+865 PRFKANL
-872 GHMLQGNKWNF
+872 GHMLQGDKWRLF
-883 FLRNSFFGSVINPDT
+883 VRNSFFGAVTNPDVT
-898 TLSQTINDT
+898 QEPSLNGTGANYH
-907 AVPIHPEFG
+907 PIFG
-916 GKVLTDMSFGYD
+916 DKVLTDMSFGYD

-943 NVFPDASPANLTS
+943 NVFPDASPSNLTS

>member
-1 MKQNNFLKFFTVV
+1 MQLLSINNTYMKQNNFLKFFTVV

-19 AVTISAQTVKGK
+19 AITLNAQTIKGK
-31 VTDSSGEAL
+31 VTDTSGEAL

-51 NGTSTDENGE
+51 NGTTTDENGE
-61 FSLNVQK
+61 FSLNVEK
-68 LPITISV
+68 MPTTISV
-75 SSLGFKTVEKYIS
+75 SSLGFKTVEKSIVDASYI
-88 DTSYVTIVLEE
+88 TIILE
-99 DNLSLD
+99 DNNLALD

-119 ANTPVPVDVIDVTEL
+119 ANTPVPVDVIDVAEL
-134 ISSGPQ
+134 LSAGPQ

-190 HSTSL
+190 HTTSL

-202 GRGSVGTDMNA
+202 GRGSVGTDMNT

-271 GIDGESFQF
+271 GMDGESFQF
-280 DVNYGIPLDDKGSF
+280 DVNYGIPLDDNGGF
-294 INFTGSMSTRA
+294 INFTGSLSTRA

-312 EGFTGQIFDASNSIE
+312 EGFTGQIFDASNSVE
-327 WVGLNSGY
+327 WIGLNSGA
-335 GSDITQYSLA
+335 GSDITQYSLS

-353 VTYFDF
+353 VTYFPF
-359 ARKIAINNATS
+359 SLKNQINGANSIDELRGLLNFNTS
-370 IQDLIGINN
+370 ED
-379 GSSSVAGPLSQL
+379 
-391 KFNNGN
+391 
-397 IIGIEPLNTTDL
+397 
-409 ELVTRGLT
+409 ELATRGLT
-417 KQDFS
+417 RQDFS

-436 ANMELQLNDDFSFYA
+436 ANMEFKISDDFSFYA
-451 FGGISHRRGN
+451 FGGISHRKGN

-488 SIVNDESISVGI
+488 SIVNDESIAVGI
-500 KGKQGDWDIDF
+500 KGKRGDWDIDF

-541 AGGFSFAQNTTN
+541 AGGFSFTQNTTN

-562 VMSGLNVAIG
+562 VMSGLNVAVG

-578 AYDIFAGQEESWA
+578 AYDITAGQEESWA
-591 TYDINGDIWDGN
+591 TYDVNGEIWNGD
-603 ADTQVVDFFGRSRA
+603 AATQVTDFFGRSRP

-673 KLAGIVKLSDNVN
+673 KLAGIVRLSDNVN

-710 NFISEVP
+710 NFISGVP

-748 GVTAKIPDANLS
+748 GFTAKIPDANLS

-774 VLTGNFDI
+774 VLTGNFNI
-782 PDGIVTAAES
+782 PDGIVTGAES
-792 ARFFSNAID
+792 ARFFANAID

-808 VVISHKASISDLT
+808 IVVSHKGAISDLS
-821 FSSDLAVT
+821 FSSDLALT
-829 YAFTQRVDEIN
+829 FAYTQRVDDIN
-840 ASPELVDQIGT
+840 SSSVLASQAGT

-860 LEKAT
+860 LETAT
-865 PRIKANL
+865 PRFKANL
-872 GHMLQGNKWNF
+872 GHMLQGDKWRLF
-883 FLRNSFFGSVINPDT
+883 VRNSFFGAVTNPDVT
-898 TLSQTINDT
+898 QEPSLNGSGANYH
-907 AVPIHPEFG
+907 PIFG
-916 GKVLTDMSFGYD
+916 DKVLTDMSFGYD

-943 NVFPDASPANLTS
+943 NVFPDASPSNLTS

>member
-1 MKQNNFLKFFTVV
+1 MNQKDFLNFFTVV

-19 AVTISAQTVKGK
+19 AVSINAQTVKGK
-31 VTDSSGEAL
+31 VADNSGEAL

-51 NGTSTDENGE
+51 NGTTTDENGE
-61 FSLNVQK
+61 FSLDVEK
-68 LPITISV
+68 LPTTISV
-75 SSLGFKTVEKYIS
+75 SSLGFKTVEKNIT
-88 DTSYVTIVLEE
+88 DASYLMIVLQE
-99 DNLSLD
+99 DNLALD

-134 ISSGPQ
+134 LSAGPQ

-160 VSDGTDHIDPA
+160 ISDGTDHIDPA

-190 HSTSL
+190 HNTSL

-202 GRGSVGTDMNA
+202 GRGSVGTDMNT
-213 IPAFSIKRIEILK
+213 IPSFSIKRIEILK
-226 DGAAAQYG
+226 DGASAQYG

-246 KNSEGL
+246 KSSEGL

-259 SNWGDQ
+259 SNWGEE

-271 GIDGESFQF
+271 GMDGENFQF
-280 DVNYGIPLDDKGSF
+280 DVNYGIPLDDNGGF
-294 INFTGSMSTRA
+294 INFTGSVSTRA
-305 PSYRAGA
+305 PSFRAGA
-312 EGFTGQIFDASNSIE
+312 EGFSGQIFDGSNSVE
-327 WVGLNSGY
+327 WIGLNSGA
-335 GSDITQYSLA
+335 GSDITQYSLG
-345 QIQTFAQG
+345 QIQTYAQG
-353 VTYFDF
+353 VTYFPF
-359 ARKIAINNATS
+359 SLKNQINQATS
-370 IQDLIGINN
+370 IDQIRGLLN
-379 GSSSVAGPLSQL
+379 
-391 KFNNGN
+391 FNTS
-397 IIGIEPLNTTDL
+397 EE

-417 KQDFS
+417 RQDFS

-436 ANMELQLNDDFSFYA
+436 ANMEFSINDNFSFYA
-451 FGGISHRRGN
+451 FGGISHRKGN

-488 SIVNDESISVGI
+488 SIVNDESIAVGI
-500 KGKQGDWDIDF
+500 KGKQGEWDIDF

-529 ASLQQASPLEVY
+529 ASLQQSSPLEVY
-541 AGGFSFAQNTTN
+541 AGGFSFTQNTTN
-553 LDLTKFYDD
+553 VDLTKFYDD
-562 VMSGLNVAIG
+562 VMSGLNVAVG
-572 SEYRME
+572 SEYRLEM
-578 AYDIFAGQEESWA
+578 YDIIAGQEESWA
-591 TYDINGDIWDGN
+591 TYDINGEIWNGD
-603 ADTQVVDFFGRSRA
+603 ATTQVTDFFGRSRP

-647 DVNKNLFLS
+647 DVNESLFLS

-673 KLAGIVKLSDNVN
+673 KLAGIVRLSDNVN

-710 NFISEVP
+710 NFISGVP

-748 GVTAKIPDANLS
+748 GVTAKIPDANLT
-760 LTVDGF
+760 LTADAF

-782 PDGIVTAAES
+782 PSGIITDAES

-801 TETKGFD
+801 TETRGFD
-808 VVISHKASISDLT
+808 VVVSHKGNVGELT
-821 FSSDLAVT
+821 LSSDLAVT
-829 YAFTQRVDEIN
+829 FAYTQRVDEIN
-840 ASPELVDQIGT
+840 ASPELADQIGT

-865 PRIKANL
+865 PRFKANL
-872 GHMLQGNKWNF
+872 GHILQADKWKL
-883 FLRNSFFGSVINPDT
+883 FLRNSFFGAVTNPDT
-898 TLSQTINDT
+898 TISPIIPTER
-907 AVPIHPEFG
+907 IHPVFSE
-916 GKVLTDMSFGYD
+916 KVITDLSFGYD
-928 VSENMTLTIGSSNIF
+928 VSENMTLTVGSSNIF
-943 NVFPDASPANLTS
+943 DIYPDKSPATPTANLTS

>member
-1 MKQNNFLKFFTVV
+1 L
-14 FLFVG
+14 
-19 AVTISAQTVKGK
+19 
-31 VTDSSGEAL
+31 
-40 SFMNVVEKGTT
+40 
-51 NGTSTDENGE
+51 
-61 FSLNVQK
+61 
-68 LPITISV
+68 
-75 SSLGFKTVEKYIS
+75 
-88 DTSYVTIVLEE
+88 
-99 DNLSLD
+99 
-105 EVVLVGSRNKNRTV
+105 
-119 ANTPVPVDVIDVTEL
+119 
-134 ISSGPQ
+134 
-140 VSVNDILNYVAPSF
+140 
-154 TSTSQT
+154 
-160 VSDGTDHIDPA
+160 
-171 ALRGLGP
+171 
-178 DQVLVLVNGKRR
+178 
-190 HSTSL
+190 
-195 VNVNSTV
+195 
-202 GRGSVGTDMNA
+202 
-213 IPAFSIKRIEILK
+213 
-226 DGAAAQYG
+226 
-234 SDAIAGVINIVL
+234 
-246 KNSEGL
+246 
-252 EFQVNQG
+252 
-259 SNWGDQ
+259 
-265 TNNQSG
+265 
-271 GIDGESFQF
+271 
-280 DVNYGIPLDDKGSF
+280 
-294 INFTGSMSTRA
+294 STRA

-312 EGFTGQIFDASNSIE
+312 EGFTGQIFDASNSVE
-327 WVGLNSGY
+327 WIGLNSGA
-335 GSDITQYSLA
+335 GSDITQYSLS

-353 VTYFDF
+353 VTYFPF
-359 ARKIAINNATS
+359 SLKNQINGANSIDELRGLLNFNTS
-370 IQDLIGINN
+370 ED
-379 GSSSVAGPLSQL
+379 
-391 KFNNGN
+391 
-397 IIGIEPLNTTDL
+397 
-409 ELVTRGLT
+409 ELATRGLT
-417 KQDFS
+417 RQDFS

-436 ANMELQLNDDFSFYA
+436 ANMEFKISDDFSFYA
-451 FGGISHRRGN
+451 FGGISHRKGN

-488 SIVNDESISVGI
+488 SIVNDESIAVGI

-541 AGGFSFAQNTTN
+541 AGGFSFTQNTTN

-562 VMSGLNVAIG
+562 VMSGLNVAVG

-578 AYDIFAGQEESWA
+578 AYDITAGQEESWA
-591 TYDINGDIWDGN
+591 TYDVNGEIWNGD
-603 ADTQVVDFFGRSRA
+603 AATQVTDFFGRSRP

-673 KLAGIVKLSDNVN
+673 KLAGIVKVSDNVN
-686 LRAAAS
+686 IRAAAS

-710 NFISEVP
+710 NFISGVP

-748 GVTAKIPDANLS
+748 GFTAKIPDANLS

-774 VLTGNFDI
+774 VLTGNFNI
-782 PDGIVTAAES
+782 PDGIVTGAES
-792 ARFFSNAID
+792 ARFFANAID

-808 VVISHKASISDLT
+808 IVVSHKGAISDLS

-829 YAFTQRVDEIN
+829 FAYTQRVDDIN
-840 ASPELVDQIGT
+840 SSSVLASQAGT

-860 LEKAT
+860 LETAT
-865 PRIKANL
+865 PRFKANL
-872 GHMLQGNKWNF
+872 GHMLQGDKWRLF
-883 FLRNSFFGSVINPDT
+883 VRNSFFGAVTNPDVT
-898 TLSQTINDT
+898 QEPSLNGTGANYH
-907 AVPIHPEFG
+907 PIFG
-916 GKVLTDMSFGYD
+916 DKVLTDMSFGYD

-943 NVFPDASPANLTS
+943 NVFPDASPSNLTS

>member
-14 FLFVG
+14 FLLFG

-51 NGTSTDENGE
+51 NGTTTDENGE

-68 LPITISV
+68 LPTTISV
-75 SSLGFKTVEKYIS
+75 SSLGFKTVDKNIS

-119 ANTPVPVDVIDVTEL
+119 VNTPVPVDVIDVTEL

-246 KNSEGL
+246 KNSDGL

-271 GIDGESFQF
+271 GMDGESFQF

-305 PSYRAGA
+305 PSFRAGA
-312 EGFTGQIFDASNSIE
+312 EGFTGQIFDGSNSVE
-327 WVGLNSGY
+327 WVGLNTGY

-345 QIQTFAQG
+345 QIQTAAQG
-353 VTYFDF
+353 VTHFPF
-359 ARKIAINNATS
+359 SLKNQINAATS
-370 IQDLIGINN
+370 IDDLRGLLN
-379 GSSSVAGPLSQL
+379 
-391 KFNNGN
+391 FN
-397 IIGIEPLNTTDL
+397 TSDD

-417 KQDFS
+417 RQDFS

-591 TYDINGDIWDGN
+591 TYDINGDIWDGS

-673 KLAGIVKLSDNVN
+673 KLAGIVRLSDNVN

-710 NFISEVP
+710 NFISGVP

-774 VLTGNFDI
+774 VLTGNFGI

-865 PRIKANL
+865 PRLKANL
-872 GHMLQGNKWNF
+872 GHMLQGDKWNI
-883 FLRNSFFGSVINPDT
+883 FLRNSFFGAVTNPDT
-898 TLSQTINDT
+898 TPGATIN
-907 AVPIHPEFG
+907 AARVHPEFG
-916 GKVLTDMSFGYD
+916 AKVLTDMSFGYD
-928 VSENMTLTIGSSNIF
+928 VSENLTLTVGSSNIF
-943 NVFPDASPANLTS
+943 NVFPDASPSNLTS

>member
-1 MKQNNFLKFFTVV
+1 MQLLSINNTYMKQNNFLKFFTVV

-19 AVTISAQTVKGK
+19 AITLNAQTVKGK
-31 VTDSSGEAL
+31 VTDTSGEAL

-51 NGTSTDENGE
+51 NGTTTDENGE
-61 FSLNVQK
+61 FSLNVEK
-68 LPITISV
+68 MPTTISV
-75 SSLGFKTVEKYIS
+75 SSLGFKTVEKSIV
-88 DTSYVTIVLEE
+88 DASYVTIILE
-99 DNLSLD
+99 DNNLALD

-119 ANTPVPVDVIDVTEL
+119 ANTPVPVDVIDVAEL
-134 ISSGPQ
+134 LSAGPQ

-190 HSTSL
+190 HNTSL

-202 GRGSVGTDMNA
+202 GRGSVGTDMNT

-271 GIDGESFQF
+271 GMDGESFQF
-280 DVNYGIPLDDKGSF
+280 DVNYGIPLDDNGGF
-294 INFTGSMSTRA
+294 INFTGSLSTRA

-312 EGFTGQIFDASNSIE
+312 EGFSGQIFDASNSVE
-327 WVGLNSGY
+327 WIGLNSGA
-335 GSDITQYSLA
+335 GSDITQYSLS

-353 VTYFDF
+353 VTYFPF
-359 ARKIAINNATS
+359 SLKNQINGANSIDELRGLLNFNTS
-370 IQDLIGINN
+370 ED
-379 GSSSVAGPLSQL
+379 
-391 KFNNGN
+391 
-397 IIGIEPLNTTDL
+397 
-409 ELVTRGLT
+409 ELATRGLT
-417 KQDFS
+417 RQDFS

-436 ANMELQLNDDFSFYA
+436 ANMEFQINDDFSFYA
-451 FGGISHRRGN
+451 FGGISHRKGN

-488 SIVNDESISVGI
+488 SIVNDESIAVGI

-541 AGGFSFAQNTTN
+541 AGGFSFTQNTTN

-562 VMSGLNVAIG
+562 VMSGLNVAVG

-578 AYDIFAGQEESWA
+578 AYDITAGQEESWA
-591 TYDINGDIWDGN
+591 TYDVNGEIWNGD
-603 ADTQVVDFFGRSRA
+603 AATQVTDFFGRSRP

-673 KLAGIVKLSDNVN
+673 KLAGIVKVSDNVN
-686 LRAAAS
+686 IRAAAS

-710 NFISEVP
+710 NFISGVP

-748 GVTAKIPDANLS
+748 GFTAKIPDANLS

-774 VLTGNFDI
+774 VLTGNFNI
-782 PDGIVTAAES
+782 PDGIVTGAES
-792 ARFFSNAID
+792 ARFFANAID

-808 VVISHKASISDLT
+808 IVVSHKGAISDLS

-829 YAFTQRVDEIN
+829 FAYTQRVDDIN
-840 ASPELVDQIGT
+840 SSSVLASQAGT

-860 LEKAT
+860 LETAT
-865 PRIKANL
+865 PRFKANL
-872 GHMLQGNKWNF
+872 GHMLQGDKWRLF
-883 FLRNSFFGSVINPDT
+883 VRNSFFGAVTNPDVT
-898 TLSQTINDT
+898 QEPSLNGTGANYH
-907 AVPIHPEFG
+907 PIFG
-916 GKVLTDMSFGYD
+916 DKVLTDMSFGYD

-943 NVFPDASPANLTS
+943 NVFPDASPSNLTS

>member
-1 MKQNNFLKFFTVV
+1 MKQKDFLNFFTVV

-19 AVTISAQTVKGK
+19 AITLNAQTIKGK
-31 VTDSSGEAL
+31 VTDTSGEAL

-51 NGTSTDENGE
+51 NGTTTDENGE
-61 FSLNVQK
+61 FSLDVEK
-68 LPITISV
+68 LPATISV
-75 SSLGFKTVEKYIS
+75 SSLGFKTVEKSII
-88 DTSYVTIVLEE
+88 DASYVTIVLQE
-99 DNLSLD
+99 DNLALD

-134 ISSGPQ
+134 LSAGPQ

-178 DQVLVLVNGKRR
+178 DQVLILVNGKRR
-190 HSTSL
+190 HNSSL

-246 KNSEGL
+246 KSSEGL

-259 SNWGDQ
+259 GNWGEN
-265 TNNQSG
+265 TNNQTG
-271 GIDGESFQF
+271 GMDGESFQF
-280 DVNYGIPLDDKGSF
+280 DVNYGIPLDDKGGF
-294 INFTGSMSTRA
+294 INFTGSVSTRG
-305 PSYRAGA
+305 PSYRAGP
-312 EGFTGQIFDASNSIE
+312 EGFTGQIFDASNSVE
-327 WVGLNSGY
+327 WIGLNSGA

-345 QIQTFAQG
+345 QIQTYAQG

-359 ARKIAINNATS
+359 SLKNQINAATS
-370 IQDLIGINN
+370 ID
-379 GSSSVAGPLSQL
+379 QL
-391 KFNNGN
+391 RGLLNFNTS
-397 IIGIEPLNTTDL
+397 ED
-409 ELVTRGLT
+409 ELATRGLT
-417 KQDFS
+417 RQDFS

-436 ANMELQLNDDFSFYA
+436 ANMEFSINDNFSFYA
-451 FGGISHRRGN
+451 FGGISHRKGN

-473 AFTGLYPAGMLPEIN
+473 AFTGLYPAGFLPEIN

-500 KGKQGDWDIDF
+500 KGTQGDWDIDF

-529 ASLQQASPLEVY
+529 ASLQEASPLEVY
-541 AGGFSFAQNTTN
+541 AGGFSFTQNTTN
-553 LDLTKFYDD
+553 LDLTKFYGD
-562 VMSGLNVAIG
+562 VMSGLNVAVG

-578 AYDIFAGQEESWA
+578 AYDITAGQEESWA
-591 TYDINGDIWDGN
+591 TYDINGDIWNGD
-603 ADTQVVDFFGRSRA
+603 AATRVVDFFGNGRP

-647 DVNKNLFLS
+647 DVTKSLFLS

-673 KLAGIVKLSDNVN
+673 KLAGIVKVSDNVN
-686 LRAAAS
+686 IRAAAS

-710 NFISEVP
+710 NFISGVP

-748 GVTAKIPDANLS
+748 GFTAKIPDANLS

-774 VLTGNFDI
+774 VLTGNFNI
-782 PDGIVTAAES
+782 PDGIVTGAES
-792 ARFFSNAID
+792 ARFFANAID

-808 VVISHKASISDLT
+808 IVVSHKGAISDLS
-821 FSSDLAVT
+821 FSSDLALT
-829 YAFTQRVDEIN
+829 FAYTQRVDGIN
-840 ASPELVDQIGT
+840 SSSVLASQAGT

-860 LEKAT
+860 LETAT
-865 PRIKANL
+865 PRFKANL
-872 GHMLQGNKWNF
+872 GHMLQGDKWKF

-898 TLSQTINDT
+898 TPGPTINDT
-907 AVPIHPEFG
+907 AVSIHPEFG
-916 GKVLTDMSFGYD
+916 AKVLTDMSFGYD

-943 NVFPDASPANLTS
+943 NVFPDASPSNLTS

>member
-1 MKQNNFLKFFTVV
+1 LQLLSINNTYMKQNNFLKFFTVV

-19 AVTISAQTVKGK
+19 AITLNAQTIKGK
-31 VTDSSGEAL
+31 VTDTSGEAL

-51 NGTSTDENGE
+51 NGTTTDENGE
-61 FSLNVQK
+61 FSLNVEK
-68 LPITISV
+68 MPTTISV
-75 SSLGFKTVEKYIS
+75 SSLGFKTVEKSIVDASYI
-88 DTSYVTIVLEE
+88 TIILE
-99 DNLSLD
+99 DNNLALD

-119 ANTPVPVDVIDVTEL
+119 ANTPVPVDVIDVAEL
-134 ISSGPQ
+134 LSAGPQ

-190 HSTSL
+190 HTTSL

-202 GRGSVGTDMNA
+202 GRGSVGTDMNT

-271 GIDGESFQF
+271 GMDGESFQF
-280 DVNYGIPLDDKGSF
+280 DVNYGIPLDDNGGF
-294 INFTGSMSTRA
+294 INFTGSLSTRA

-312 EGFTGQIFDASNSIE
+312 EGFTGQIFDASNSVE
-327 WVGLNSGY
+327 WIGLNSGA
-335 GSDITQYSLA
+335 GSDITQYSLS

-353 VTYFDF
+353 VTYFPF
-359 ARKIAINNATS
+359 SLKNQINGANSIDELRGLLNFNTS
-370 IQDLIGINN
+370 ED
-379 GSSSVAGPLSQL
+379 
-391 KFNNGN
+391 
-397 IIGIEPLNTTDL
+397 
-409 ELVTRGLT
+409 ELATRGLT
-417 KQDFS
+417 RQDFS

-436 ANMELQLNDDFSFYA
+436 ANMEFKISDDFSFYA
-451 FGGISHRRGN
+451 FGGISHRKGN

-488 SIVNDESISVGI
+488 SIVNDESIAVGI

-541 AGGFSFAQNTTN
+541 AGGFSFTQNTTN

-562 VMSGLNVAIG
+562 VMSGLNVAVG

-578 AYDIFAGQEESWA
+578 AYDITAGQEESWA
-591 TYDINGDIWDGN
+591 TYDVNGEIWNGD
-603 ADTQVVDFFGRSRA
+603 AATQVTDFFGRSRP

-673 KLAGIVKLSDNVN
+673 KLAGIVKVSDNVN
-686 LRAAAS
+686 IRAAAS

-710 NFISEVP
+710 NFISGVP

-748 GVTAKIPDANLS
+748 GFTAKIPDANLS

-774 VLTGNFDI
+774 VLTGNFNI
-782 PDGIVTAAES
+782 PDGIVTGAES
-792 ARFFSNAID
+792 ARFFANAID

-808 VVISHKASISDLT
+808 IVVSHKGAISDLS

-829 YAFTQRVDEIN
+829 FAYTQRVDDIN
-840 ASPELVDQIGT
+840 SSSVLASQAGT

-860 LEKAT
+860 LETAT
-865 PRIKANL
+865 PRFKANL
-872 GHMLQGNKWNF
+872 GHMLQGDKWRLF
-883 FLRNSFFGSVINPDT
+883 VRNSFFGAVTNPDVT
-898 TLSQTINDT
+898 QEPSLNGTGANYH
-907 AVPIHPEFG
+907 PIFG
-916 GKVLTDMSFGYD
+916 DKVLTDMSFGYD

-943 NVFPDASPANLTS
+943 NVFPDASPSNLTS